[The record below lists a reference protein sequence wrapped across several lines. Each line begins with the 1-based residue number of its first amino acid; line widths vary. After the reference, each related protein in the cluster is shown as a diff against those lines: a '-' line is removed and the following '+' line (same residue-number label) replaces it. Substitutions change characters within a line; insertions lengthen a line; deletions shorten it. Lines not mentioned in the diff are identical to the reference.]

1 MTGTRVAFDWSPCC
15 VCSNQIGSLEG
26 NWSGLRDS
34 LRSLYLG
41 ENDLLELPTR
51 AGPGGLLAECRR
63 LSALD
68 LDRNKLAEL
77 PAGALPASLH
87 TLSVAHNLVHEFP
100 SKAVQQLPQL
110 SSLSLRGNVIE
121 TLPSTGLYTR
131 RSLDR
136 LDLGDNHLQVM
147 PLAPAGINGNQR
159 NYV

>member
-1 MTGTRVAFDWSPCC
+1 MCC
-15 VCSNQIGSLEG
+15 CCRNQIGSLEG

-51 AGPGGLLAECRR
+51 AGQGHGLGHGGGGLLAECRR

-68 LDRNKLAEL
+68 LDRNKLSEL
-77 PAGALPASLH
+77 APGALPASLH

-100 SKAVQQLPQL
+100 SKLVQQLPQVA
-110 SSLSLRGNVIE
+110 SLSLRGNVID
-121 TLPSTGLYTR
+121 TLPSSGFYTR

-136 LDLGDNHLQVM
+136 LDLGDNHLQVR
-147 PLAPAGINGNQR
+147 LHCSTL
-159 NYV
+159 VD